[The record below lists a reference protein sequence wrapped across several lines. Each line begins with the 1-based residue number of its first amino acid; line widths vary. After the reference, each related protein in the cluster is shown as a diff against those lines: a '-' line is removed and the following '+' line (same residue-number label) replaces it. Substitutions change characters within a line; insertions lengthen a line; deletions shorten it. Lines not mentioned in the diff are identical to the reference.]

1 MSEIKKNERLQY
13 LFCAVCLS
21 HQEKQRDVREMF
33 SEKRHITLLLFLN
46 RINIMKVVSN
56 DL

>member
-46 RINIMKVVSN
+46 RINIMNKEERI
-56 DL
+56 